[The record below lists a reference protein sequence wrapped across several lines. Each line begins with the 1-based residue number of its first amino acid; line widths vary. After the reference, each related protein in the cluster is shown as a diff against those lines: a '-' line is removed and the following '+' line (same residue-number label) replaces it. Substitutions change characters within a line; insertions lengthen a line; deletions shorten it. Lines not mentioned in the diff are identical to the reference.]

1 MDGSVMWIVY
11 ESSDENGVTLSP
23 RTSDGHVEPSF
34 DNSIDCVLVE
44 GTGYHNGINETS
56 GTHYYS
62 ANVRC
67 KNVTTFGDGDG
78 KLEFSNA
85 KQPFIYAWGPTDD
98 TIASA
103 SKSAHIKRHEA
114 YGNFWMDM
122 TKATSN
128 QTSMVSVPNGA
139 VLSTTNNAGGDEK
152 AESDGDKVGPAH
164 AVIMIVAFLV
174 IFPLG
179 AVLLRFL
186 ESVKIHGIVQ
196 GVGVITAVVGS
207 KDFTSGH
214 QVFGLILFALLFL
227 QWGLGLYHHLRFRKH
242 QRPTIY
248 GCIHLIAGPAIVL
261 GGIINGFIGF
271 NFSGD
276 PRNNIYYGIAVAVIL
291 IVVLGLLS
299 WKRWSK
305 RKQSKIDWSKG
316 PDGSNKDSYGLNLV
330 PGSNDM
336 R

>member
-11 ESSDENGVTLSP
+11 ESSDKNGVTLSP

-44 GTGYHNGINETS
+44 GTGYHNGIYQTS

-62 ANVRC
+62 ANTRC
-67 KNVTTFGDGDG
+67 KNVTTFGHGDG
-78 KLEFSNA
+78 KLELSNA

-103 SKSAHIKRHEA
+103 STSAHIKRHEA

-128 QTSMVSVPNGA
+128 QTSTVNVPNGA
-139 VLSTTNNAGGDEK
+139 VLSTTNNAGADEK

-196 GVGVITAVVGS
+196 GVGVITAVVGVGLGIYLSTMYNHS

-227 QWGLGLYHHLRFRKH
+227 QWGLGLYHHLRFRKY

-248 GCIHLIAGPAIVL
+248 GYIHLIAGPAIVL

-276 PRNNIYYGIAVAVIL
+276 SRDNKYYGIAVAVIL
-291 IVVLGLLS
+291 VVVLGLLA

-305 RKQSKIDWSKG
+305 RKESKIDRGMELVRS
-316 PDGSNKDSYGLNLV
+316 DKD
-330 PGSNDM
+330 
-336 R
+336 

>member
-1 MDGSVMWIVY
+1 M
-11 ESSDENGVTLSP
+11 TLSP

-44 GTGYHNGINETS
+44 GTGYLNRIYETS

-62 ANVRC
+62 ANIRC

-78 KLEFSNA
+78 KLELSNA
-85 KQPFIYAWGPTDD
+85 KQPFLYAWGPTDD

-103 SKSAHIKRHEA
+103 SKSAGIKRHEA

-128 QTSMVSVPNGA
+128 QTSMVNISNGA
-139 VLSTTNNAGGDEK
+139 VLSTTNNAGADEK

-179 AVLLRFL
+179 AILLRFL

-196 GVGVITAVVGS
+196 GVGVLAAVVGV
-207 KDFTSGH
+207 GI
-214 QVFGLILFALLFL
+214 G
-227 QWGLGLYHHLRFRKH
+227 
-242 QRPTIY
+242 IY
-248 GCIHLIAGPAIVL
+248 LSTMYNHV
-261 GGIINGFIGF
+261 
-271 NFSGD
+271 S
-276 PRNNIYYGIAVAVIL
+276 
-291 IVVLGLLS
+291 LLS
-299 WKRWSK
+299 THVA
-305 RKQSKIDWSKG
+305 
-316 PDGSNKDSYGLNLV
+316 L
-330 PGSNDM
+330 DM
-336 R
+336 TD